1 MWDQILKLTSKITRI
16 EKGKSTRSKLQNCFK
31 NFQTQQL
38 RNNEFNNTKA
48 RERLLRGYRIFRYVI
63 VGKGM
68 FDVAVEGSQRKLN
81 FQNWFGEASISA
93 TRAAQN

>member
-16 EKGKSTRSKLQNCFK
+16 EKGKSAGSKLQNCFK

-38 RNNEFNNTKA
+38 RNNEFNNAKA
-48 RERLLRGYRIFRYVI
+48 RERLMRGYRNFRYVT